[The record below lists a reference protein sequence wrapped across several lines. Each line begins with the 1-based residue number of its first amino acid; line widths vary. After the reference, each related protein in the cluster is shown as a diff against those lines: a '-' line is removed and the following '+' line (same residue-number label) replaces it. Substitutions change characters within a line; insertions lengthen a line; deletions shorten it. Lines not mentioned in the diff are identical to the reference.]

1 MEEARLVVCDGKAA
15 IREPHAA
22 FEEPTSHRLRATK
35 PAINFRV
42 QSANKRQAEEHQSA
56 QFLKDIEPRGP
67 TIHDDIVGLF
77 TTESARDPRQGAH
90 SVESPSCVESAT
102 EKNFYPLE
110 NDTIRL
116 ASVGRDDHDVVSA
129 GYQLEG
135 KQGDLKFGAAG
146 RVSSGRVERQVSVP
160 GQEEEFHAGRL
171 IERAGFPATT
181 SPDATS

>member
-1 MEEARLVVCDGKAA
+1 MEEARLVACDGEAA

-22 FEEPTSHRLRATK
+22 FEEQPSHRFRATK
-35 PAINFRV
+35 PAIDFRV

-56 QFLKDIEPRGP
+56 QFLKDIEPGGP
-67 TIHDDIVGLF
+67 TIHDDIVRFF
-77 TTESARDPRQGAH
+77 TMESARDPRQGAH
-90 SVESPSCVESAT
+90 SVESPSGVESAT
-102 EKNFYPLE
+102 RKNFYLLE

-116 ASVGRDDHDVVSA
+116 ADLGRDDDDIVSA

-135 KQGDLKFGAAG
+135 KQGDLKFCAAG
-146 RVSSGRVERQVSVP
+146 RVSSGRVKRQVSVP

-181 SPDATS
+181 SPAATS